1 MSDLSDWSDWSDLSD
16 WSKNQN
22 DLEIKKPLGTSK
34 RRSHLFTFSLFHP
47 YIYPNA
53 RSTSLRLAITIN
65 IIRMEMPA
73 YSARTMNFS
82 LGLRLVIIS

>member
-1 MSDLSDWSDWSDLSD
+1 MTALAIFSPFHSFTLS
-16 WSKNQN
+16 
-22 DLEIKKPLGTSK
+22 PLKGV
-34 RRSHLFTFSLFHP
+34 SHFFTFSLFHLFTFKSLFTLSLFHL

-73 YSARTMNFS
+73 YSARTINFS